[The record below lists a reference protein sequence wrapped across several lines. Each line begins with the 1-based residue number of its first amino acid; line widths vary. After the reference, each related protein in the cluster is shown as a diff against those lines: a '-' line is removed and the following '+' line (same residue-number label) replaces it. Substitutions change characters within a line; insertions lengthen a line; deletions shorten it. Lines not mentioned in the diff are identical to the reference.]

1 MTTVFNKILI
11 EGEENEKMEKVFN
24 STVAV
29 VATFFTYL
37 FGGWDAAIGILI
49 VFMCLDYATGVIVAY
64 QNNLLDS
71 EVGFKGLVKKF
82 MILVILIV
90 AVMLDRLMNTGTWVF
105 RTLVCYFYIA
115 NEGISLLE
123 NVSNL
128 GVKIPNKLKD
138 ALVQLN
144 KDESEEE

>member
-1 MTTVFNKILI
+1 MK
-11 EGEENEKMEKVFN
+11 KMGKVFN

-49 VFMCLDYATGVIVAY
+49 VFMCLDYVTGVIVAY

-128 GVKIPNKLKD
+128 GVKIPDKLKD

>member
-1 MTTVFNKILI
+1 MK
-11 EGEENEKMEKVFN
+11 KMEKIFN

-37 FGGWDAAIGILI
+37 FGGWDVAIGILI

-128 GVKIPNKLKD
+128 GVKIPDKLKD

>member
-1 MTTVFNKILI
+1 MK
-11 EGEENEKMEKVFN
+11 KMEKVFN

-90 AVMLDRLMNTGTWVF
+90 AVMLDRLMNTDTWVF

-128 GVKIPNKLKD
+128 GVKIPDKLKD

>member
-1 MTTVFNKILI
+1 
-11 EGEENEKMEKVFN
+11 MEKVFN

-37 FGGWDAAIGILI
+37 FGGWDAAIGILF

-128 GVKIPNKLKD
+128 GVKIPDKLKD

>member
-1 MTTVFNKILI
+1 MK
-11 EGEENEKMEKVFN
+11 KMEKVFN

-128 GVKIPNKLKD
+128 GVKIPDKLKD

>member
-1 MTTVFNKILI
+1 MK
-11 EGEENEKMEKVFN
+11 KMEKIFN

-37 FGGWDAAIGILI
+37 FGGWDVAIGILI

-64 QNNLLDS
+64 QNNLLNS

-90 AVMLDRLMNTGTWVF
+90 AVMFDRLMNTGTWVF

-128 GVKIPNKLKD
+128 GVKIPDKLKD

>member
-1 MTTVFNKILI
+1 
-11 EGEENEKMEKVFN
+11 MEKIFN

-37 FGGWDAAIGILI
+37 FGGWDVAIGILI

-64 QNNLLDS
+64 QNNLLNS

-82 MILVILIV
+82 MILVILIE

-128 GVKIPNKLKD
+128 GVKIPDKLKD

>member
-1 MTTVFNKILI
+1 
-11 EGEENEKMEKVFN
+11 MEKIFN

-37 FGGWDAAIGILI
+37 FGGWDVAIGILI

-128 GVKIPNKLKD
+128 GVKIPDKLKD
-138 ALVQLN
+138 ALVELN

>member
-1 MTTVFNKILI
+1 
-11 EGEENEKMEKVFN
+11 MEKIFN

-37 FGGWDAAIGILI
+37 FGGWDVAIGILS

-64 QNNLLDS
+64 QNNLLNS

-128 GVKIPNKLKD
+128 GVKIPDKLKD

>member
-1 MTTVFNKILI
+1 MK
-11 EGEENEKMEKVFN
+11 KMEKVFN

>member
-1 MTTVFNKILI
+1 
-11 EGEENEKMEKVFN
+11 MEKLFN

-37 FGGWDAAIGILI
+37 FGGWDVAIGILI

-64 QNNLLDS
+64 QNNLLNS

-128 GVKIPNKLKD
+128 GVKIPDKLKD

>member
-1 MTTVFNKILI
+1 M
-11 EGEENEKMEKVFN
+11 
-24 STVAV
+24 SR
-29 VATFFTYL
+29 
-37 FGGWDAAIGILI
+37 
-49 VFMCLDYATGVIVAY
+49 
-64 QNNLLDS
+64 
-71 EVGFKGLVKKF
+71 GLGDVYKRQ
-82 MILVILIV
+82 
-90 AVMLDRLMNTGTWVF
+90 MLDRLMNTGTWVF

-128 GVKIPNKLKD
+128 GVKIPDKLKD

>member
-1 MTTVFNKILI
+1 MK
-11 EGEENEKMEKVFN
+11 KMEKILN

-37 FGGWDAAIGILI
+37 FGGWDVAIGILI

-64 QNNLLDS
+64 QNNLLNS

-128 GVKIPNKLKD
+128 GVKIPDKLKD

>member
-1 MTTVFNKILI
+1 MK
-11 EGEENEKMEKVFN
+11 KMEKVFN

-90 AVMLDRLMNTGTWVF
+90 AVMLDKLMNTGTWVF

-128 GVKIPNKLKD
+128 GVKIPDKLKD

>member
-1 MTTVFNKILI
+1 
-11 EGEENEKMEKVFN
+11 MEKIFN

-128 GVKIPNKLKD
+128 GVKIPDKLKD

>member
-1 MTTVFNKILI
+1 MK
-11 EGEENEKMEKVFN
+11 KMEKIFN

-37 FGGWDAAIGILI
+37 FGGWDVAIGILI

-64 QNNLLDS
+64 QNNLLNS

-82 MILVILIV
+82 TILVILIV

-128 GVKIPNKLKD
+128 GVKIPDKLKD